1 MRGRRR
7 TGAGHTARSPPQT
20 CLIGAAV
27 SAFASTTGILAALIP
42 LAVPFLLA
50 GEIGAIGVIIAL
62 ALSSF
67 IVNSSPFSKS
77 GALCVANALD
87 DQRDYVWARARRCVR
102 PAGLGP
108 LGEVRRAHRSDA
120 RQLPVD
126 ELGVRA
132 GCTAGTGPHARP
144 AAARPAADG
153 EQAYAAGAGRRCPTG
168 RPRDAGVA
176 SQDLQEG
183 VRAFTAKRSPAWQG
197 R

>member
-1 MRGRRR
+1 MGLLRQPVWAQGRQRQESSVLSGTEFNLRIGETDVNITGRSR
-7 TGAGHTARSPPQT
+7 T
-20 CLIGAAV
+20 
-27 SAFASTTGILAALIP
+27 ALTINDSMPGP
-42 LAVPFLLA
+42 LLRWKEGDTITL
-50 GEIGAIGVIIAL
+50 
-62 ALSSF
+62 
-67 IVNSSPFSKS
+67 N
-77 GALCVANALD
+77 VANALD